1 MPLLPRF
8 LCLITLLWVFASLEG
23 VARQQGQPP
32 AEGVAATI
40 ETRTGDLVEGIF
52 VSATETEVVF
62 RVAGQP
68 LTLPME
74 TIRYISFDG
83 RIRAS
88 TRGHEEGEAIALRA
102 AIGAL
107 RSLKAQVDALDFEN
121 SQSQLIFVASLNA
134 ALPPITTFLSS
145 VGDNWADVNHAIRM
159 AMRYYRAAPDN
170 DGTLDIGDLLWAG
183 SYVDYA
189 DQLSGDAGERH
200 HKEDAADPRVITLGQ
215 PVEARVGAGDREMDR
230 ALDGSSAGAY
240 NDVFRF
246 TLTEPMRTDI
256 VLVCD
261 PCRPHL
267 TLTGA
272 DGEKIEGDAGS
283 SRSRIRRD
291 LDAGTYYIW
300 AGATSRG
307 DVGQYTL
314 TVSPRQ

>member
-1 MPLLPRF
+1 M
-8 LCLITLLWVFASLEG
+8 
-23 VARQQGQPP
+23 ARQQGQPP

-107 RSLKAQVDALDFEN
+107 RSLKVQVDALDFEN
-121 SQSQLIFVASLNA
+121 PQSQLIFVASLNA
-134 ALPPITTFLSS
+134 AFPPITTFLSS

-170 DGTLDIGDLLWAG
+170 DGTLDAGDLLWAG

-189 DQLSGDAGERH
+189 DQLSGDG
-200 HKEDAADPRVITLGQ
+200 PG
-215 PVEARVGAGDREMDR
+215 
-230 ALDGSSAGAY
+230 
-240 NDVFRF
+240 
-246 TLTEPMRTDI
+246 
-256 VLVCD
+256 
-261 PCRPHL
+261 
-267 TLTGA
+267 
-272 DGEKIEGDAGS
+272 
-283 SRSRIRRD
+283 
-291 LDAGTYYIW
+291 
-300 AGATSRG
+300 RG
-307 DVGQYTL
+307 D
-314 TVSPRQ
+314 

>member
-1 MPLLPRF
+1 MPPLPRF

-107 RSLKAQVDALDFEN
+107 QSLKAQVDALDFEN

-170 DGTLDIGDLLWAG
+170 DGTLDAGDLLWAG

-189 DQLSGDAGERH
+189 DQLSGDG
-200 HKEDAADPRVITLGQ
+200 PG
-215 PVEARVGAGDREMDR
+215 
-230 ALDGSSAGAY
+230 
-240 NDVFRF
+240 
-246 TLTEPMRTDI
+246 
-256 VLVCD
+256 
-261 PCRPHL
+261 
-267 TLTGA
+267 
-272 DGEKIEGDAGS
+272 
-283 SRSRIRRD
+283 
-291 LDAGTYYIW
+291 
-300 AGATSRG
+300 RG
-307 DVGQYTL
+307 D
-314 TVSPRQ
+314 